1 MFATQLLI
9 NSSQLLFIFYMY
21 FLVRD
26 YDNPNIVKAQMG
38 ALNMLVAKKRLGF
51 NIFLLSKQKK

>member
-1 MFATQLLI
+1 
-9 NSSQLLFIFYMY
+9 MY
-21 FLVRD
+21 FPVRD